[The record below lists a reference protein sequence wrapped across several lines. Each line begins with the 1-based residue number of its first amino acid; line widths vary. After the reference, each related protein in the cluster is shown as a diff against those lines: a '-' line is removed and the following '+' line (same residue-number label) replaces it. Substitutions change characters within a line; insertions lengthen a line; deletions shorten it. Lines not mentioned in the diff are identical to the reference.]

1 MFALIVAIQVLGP
14 VDFWG
19 TKKKEAATPPAW
31 AEGERPAGPVADL
44 LERPS
49 KETARRYL
57 DWQKDRLS
65 RLEAAMKALEEA
77 QREEAPEVLY
87 FTRPGC
93 GWCEKQDA
101 VLKEMG
107 LAVRRVTPG
116 EPGPWVKHRVTA
128 TPTLVVPGPEPLTG
142 FRTRKQLEEV
152 LK

>member
-1 MFALIVAIQVLGP
+1 MLALILLIQLGP

-19 TKKKEAATPPAW
+19 TRKKEAPPPAW

-57 DWQKDRLS
+57 DWQKDRLA

-93 GWCEKQDA
+93 DWCVKQDA

-107 LAVRRVTPG
+107 MTVRRVTPD
-116 EPGPWVKHRVTA
+116 EPGPWVKHGVTA
-128 TPTLVVPGPEPLTG
+128 TPTLVVARRKPVVG
-142 FRTRKQLEEV
+142 FRTRKELEEV